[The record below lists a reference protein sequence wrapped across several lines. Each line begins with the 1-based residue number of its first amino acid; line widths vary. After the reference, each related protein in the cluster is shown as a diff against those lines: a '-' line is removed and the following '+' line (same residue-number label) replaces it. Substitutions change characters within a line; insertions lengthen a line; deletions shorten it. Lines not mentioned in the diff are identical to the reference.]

1 MLRTLL
7 VCGLIAGAAG
17 GVLVTGFAQVTGE
30 PAISRAE
37 SFEYAQ
43 RAAAHQPPEMELV
56 PRRIQRSFGLL
67 TAAVVYGLSFGGLF
81 ALTFAAVYGR
91 VGRASPA
98 RTALW
103 LALAAFVVLYLVP
116 LVKYPANPPSV
127 GNPDTIQRRTELY
140 LLMMGS
146 SLAAALAAVRVRAAL
161 ARRIDGGGAT
171 LLALALYLAVVVVA
185 GLALPGVHEVPRGF
199 PAETLWRF
207 RESSIGMQAVM
218 WTTIGLV
225 FAGGAQRAMTGR
237 RIVPRPAE
245 LRAGWRGREPA
256 GVRRD

>member
-37 SFEYAQ
+37 AFEYAQ
-43 RAAAHQPPEMELV
+43 RAAKHEPPEVELV

-67 TAAVVYGLSFGGLF
+67 AAAVVYGLSFGGLF
-81 ALTFAAVYGR
+81 ALTFAVVYGR

-103 LALAAFVVLYLVP
+103 LAAAAFVVLYLVP
-116 LVKYPANPPSV
+116 FVKYPANPPSV
-127 GNPDTIQRRTELY
+127 GDPDTIQRRTELY

-146 SLAAALAAVRVRAAL
+146 SLAAALAAVRVRATL
-161 ARRIDGGGAT
+161 ARRVSGAGAT
-171 LLALALYLAVVVVA
+171 LLSLALYLVVAVVA
-185 GLALPGVHEVPRGF
+185 GIALPGIHEVPRGF
-199 PAETLWRF
+199 PAETLFRF
-207 RESSIGMQAVM
+207 RESSIGLALVM

-225 FAGGAQRAMTGR
+225 FAGTAQRAMTGR
-237 RIVPRPAE
+237 PIVPWLAE
-245 LRAGWRGREPA
+245 ARRRERIAAGT
-256 GVRRD
+256 RRD